1 MGLLSV
7 IRCPSSVSQLSLN
20 RMHGLKI
27 LVVASPGPYADTFFE
42 FFKKKKKK
50 KKKKNQKFRFFFVFV
65 NMGPYRSEY
74 FKMLLILQIAAGIF
88 QTFNEFS
95 SEWSSQNYVWDF

>member
-27 LVVASPGPYADTFFE
+27 LVVASRGPYADTFFE
-42 FFKKKKKK
+42 FFKKKKKPHF
-50 KKKKNQKFRFFFVFV
+50 QVFFRF
-65 NMGPYRSEY
+65 R
-74 FKMLLILQIAAGIF
+74 
-88 QTFNEFS
+88 
-95 SEWSSQNYVWDF
+95 